1 MRECNAL
8 EARFGQTGM
17 FTFLLKKRGKNPLCY
32 KIFFAKSV
40 TLVPIHTP
48 CGFLNSIGCFGYLR
62 RADIPLLF
70 QLFSQNRH
78 G

>member
-32 KIFFAKSV
+32 NIFFAKSV
-40 TLVPIHTP
+40 TLGDMIQRLSLLDSL
-48 CGFLNSIGCFGYLR
+48 CRICYNIGKE
-62 RADIPLLF
+62 
-70 QLFSQNRH
+70 
-78 G
+78 